1 MEDHRGAL
9 GLLMQANYYAS
20 VANSSWMTHV
30 ATLTVTE
37 HTPPQDLEDVRLVFT
52 QGV

>member
-1 MEDHRGAL
+1 
-9 GLLMQANYYAS
+9 MQANYYGS
-20 VANSSWMTHV
+20 VDNSSWLTQV
-30 ATLTVTE
+30 ATLSVTQ